1 MFKPA
6 NNYKHVTFKPEMA
19 YLTEG
24 GPSEKKNS
32 SLEYVVCI
40 G

>member
-6 NNYKHVTFKPEMA
+6 NNYKHVAFKPEMA

-24 GPSEKKNS
+24 GPSEKRTPPLNM
-32 SLEYVVCI
+32 
-40 G
+40 